1 MKALT
6 RKSLRDSTRLWA
18 QILAVALVMAS
29 GVMTIV
35 LAVGAYRALLETR
48 EAYYGRF
55 GFAHVFASA
64 TRAPMQLRDAVL
76 DVPGVTAAE
85 FRVVEQVILSMPGMD
100 EPATGKAVSIPD
112 HGEPGVNRLYI
123 RSGRFPDPAHAGEIA
138 LDERFAR
145 AHGLSVG
152 DGFTAL
158 MNGRERRLTIAA
170 IVLSPEYVYA
180 LGPGEMVPDDRRY
193 AVFFMPR
200 SVLAGIFDMNGAFN
214 DLAVRLLRGASEP
227 AAIDALDRL
236 LEPYGGMGAY
246 PRIEQQ
252 SHAFLD
258 GELTQLYA
266 MARVMPPVFLLVS
279 AFLVNMVL
287 TRLVA
292 LERENIGLLKACGY
306 TSFEV
311 GMHYAQLVAVIV
323 LIGFAIGALMGSWL
337 GQQVTKLYTQY
348 FSFPFLVFRQG
359 FDLYAI
365 AGAVSLISAFGGAMK
380 AIHGAATLPPA
391 VAMQPPAPPQ
401 YHSLFGGAGGRFR
414 LPPLIIM
421 AFRHFVRRPVR
432 SAMTTLGLSMSVAL
446 LVSSM
451 AALDEIDEMVDIVFN
466 RTERASATL
475 VFAGPKSDAALDDV
489 RRLPGVLRA
498 EGARTIVATLR
509 NGPKERRVAIRG
521 HRAGEDLSL
530 LLDRD
535 LQPIAVPETGLALSD
550 RLAGHLDVDVGD
562 FVEVEVRSGHR
573 RIVDVPVTAVN
584 RSFVGLSA
592 DMSFDAVNRL
602 AGDGPRLTQA
612 SLLIDP
618 SQARQLYGAVKETPA
633 IASVTLIDL
642 SRERFRA
649 LISENINTMTVIYT
663 AMAMIVG
670 FGVVYNSA
678 RIQFSERARELAS
691 LRVLGFTRREV
702 AGVLFAEIILVV
714 ILAQPVGWGIGTLFA
729 LAISEGFASDLFT
742 IPFVIRAPT
751 FAYASLVAMASAL
764 ATGIIV
770 KRRVDNLDM
779 VRVLKTRE

>member
-6 RKSLRDSTRLWA
+6 RKSLRDATRLWA

-64 TRAPMQLRDAVL
+64 TRAPMQLREAVL

-85 FRVVEQVILSMPGMD
+85 FRVVEPVILSMPGMD

-112 HGEPGVNRLYI
+112 FGEPAVNRLYI

-138 LDERFAR
+138 LDERFAK

-170 IVLSPEYVYA
+170 VVLSPEYVYA

-365 AGAVSLISAFGGAMK
+365 AGAVSLVSAFGGAMK
-380 AIHGAATLPPA
+380 AIH
-391 VAMQPPAPPQ
+391 
-401 YHSLFGGAGGRFR
+401 
-414 LPPLIIM
+414 
-421 AFRHFVRRPVR
+421 
-432 SAMTTLGLSMSVAL
+432 
-446 LVSSM
+446 
-451 AALDEIDEMVDIVFN
+451 D
-466 RTERASATL
+466 
-475 VFAGPKSDAALDDV
+475 
-489 RRLPGVLRA
+489 
-498 EGARTIVATLR
+498 
-509 NGPKERRVAIRG
+509 
-521 HRAGEDLSL
+521 
-530 LLDRD
+530 
-535 LQPIAVPETGLALSD
+535 
-550 RLAGHLDVDVGD
+550 
-562 FVEVEVRSGHR
+562 
-573 RIVDVPVTAVN
+573 
-584 RSFVGLSA
+584 
-592 DMSFDAVNRL
+592 
-602 AGDGPRLTQA
+602 
-612 SLLIDP
+612 
-618 SQARQLYGAVKETPA
+618 
-633 IASVTLIDL
+633 
-642 SRERFRA
+642 
-649 LISENINTMTVIYT
+649 
-663 AMAMIVG
+663 
-670 FGVVYNSA
+670 
-678 RIQFSERARELAS
+678 
-691 LRVLGFTRREV
+691 
-702 AGVLFAEIILVV
+702 
-714 ILAQPVGWGIGTLFA
+714 
-729 LAISEGFASDLFT
+729 
-742 IPFVIRAPT
+742 
-751 FAYASLVAMASAL
+751 
-764 ATGIIV
+764 
-770 KRRVDNLDM
+770 
-779 VRVLKTRE
+779 